1 MNTQVMHEA
10 LQGSSEGRLTFPQVI
25 GMLAGAGV
33 ESYCVDFIGRTDTF
47 YMPDGTTHV
56 EPVPVNSTP
65 VAEEFSASG
74 VVAAI
79 RAAQADTMRYPEF
92 VDVVKRA
99 GVAGYHVYLTGRKVI
114 YFGRRGELHIE
125 EFPQQ
130 N

>member
-1 MNTQVMHEA
+1 MNTKVMHDA

-25 GMLAGAGV
+25 GMLTGAGV
-33 ESYCVDFIGRTDTF
+33 ESYCVDFISGVDTF
-47 YMPDGTTHV
+47 YMPDGRTHA
-56 EPVPVNSTP
+56 EPVPLNSTP
-65 VAEEFSASG
+65 VAEEFSAGG

-92 VDVVKRA
+92 VGVVKGA

-114 YFGRRGELHIE
+114 YFGRKGELHIE
-125 EFPQQ
+125 DFPRQ